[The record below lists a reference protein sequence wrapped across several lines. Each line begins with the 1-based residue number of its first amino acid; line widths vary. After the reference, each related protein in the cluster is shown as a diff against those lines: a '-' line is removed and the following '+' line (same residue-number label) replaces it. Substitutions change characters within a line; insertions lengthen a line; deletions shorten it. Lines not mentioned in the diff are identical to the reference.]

1 SRYLILVILSGLLGS
16 IASYFLGQGALS
28 VGASGAFWGFLGA
41 SAALGLRP
49 GVLIPPLMVGHLKR
63 VAIFNLLINLGV
75 SALPN
80 IDMWAHFGGGIVGFV
95 LVISGLLQRGLG
107 PVEQRGGQTEAG
119 QFFPKILAVSLTVL
133 MIASVAMA
141 WKEGKPWEVN
151 QPLELS
157 YRSTARAGF
166 QWLVPEGWE
175 ENALPPQPDYAV
187 AMAYGHVFR
196 NAAEF
201 EVQIRKLGP
210 TEFNPLRTEATL
222 AAIQVEMEQGSAPV
236 EWVDSEIPFLRQ
248 EWVFGGGVRT
258 KCLRIADGALQVVN
272 LDSLL
277 NPDGEPPE
285 LEPET
290 ILESIRPL
298 SK

>member
-1 SRYLILVILSGLLGS
+1 
-16 IASYFLGQGALS
+16 
-28 VGASGAFWGFLGA
+28 
-41 SAALGLRP
+41 
-49 GVLIPPLMVGHLKR
+49 
-63 VAIFNLLINLGV
+63 
-75 SALPN
+75 
-80 IDMWAHFGGGIVGFV
+80 
-95 LVISGLLQRGLG
+95 
-107 PVEQRGGQTEAG
+107 
-119 QFFPKILAVSLTVL
+119 
-133 MIASVAMA
+133 
-141 WKEGKPWEVN
+141 
-151 QPLELS
+151 
-157 YRSTARAGF
+157 
-166 QWLVPEGWE
+166 
-175 ENALPPQPDYAV
+175 
-187 AMAYGHVFR
+187 MAYGHVFR

-272 LDSLL
+272 LDSLV